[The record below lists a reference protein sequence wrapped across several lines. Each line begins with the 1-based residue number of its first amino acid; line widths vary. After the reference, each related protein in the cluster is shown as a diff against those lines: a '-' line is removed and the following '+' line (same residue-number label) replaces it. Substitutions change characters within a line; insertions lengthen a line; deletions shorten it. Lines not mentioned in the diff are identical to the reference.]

1 MTNNLQEQITETA
14 SHIAALTEE
23 SRNFGNKMS
32 EAAQSGD
39 ADSIIELK
47 TKQTEVPIQL
57 EAARIRHTK
66 LLLEADQERSA
77 QLQTE
82 VGKFFEPIQEL
93 IQKRDA
99 AQLELAKMQGQY
111 HGVNE
116 DLRDVRKRIGERR
129 RELERLIYEATPKPP
144 GLRSLQNMGGR

>member
-1 MTNNLQEQITETA
+1 MDDIQKQITETA
-14 SHIAALTEE
+14 GHIAALTQEQEE
-23 SRNFGNKMS
+23 FGSKMS
-32 EAAQSGD
+32 EAAQSGN

-47 TKQTEVPIQL
+47 RRQSELPIQL
-57 EAARIRHTK
+57 EAARITHTK
-66 LLLEADQERSA
+66 LLLESDQERSA
-77 QLQTE
+77 QLQKE

-116 DLRDVRKRIGERR
+116 DLRDVRIRIGERR
-129 RELERLIYEATPKPP
+129 RELERLIFEATPKPP
-144 GLRSLQNMGGR
+144 GLRSLQNMGRR

>member
-1 MTNNLQEQITETA
+1 MNDLQKQITETA
-14 SHIAALTEE
+14 GHIAALTQEQKE
-23 SRNFGNKMS
+23 FGSKMS
-32 EAAQSGD
+32 EAAQSGN

-47 TKQTEVPIQL
+47 RRQSELPIQL
-57 EAARIRHTK
+57 EAARITHTK

-82 VGKFFEPIQEL
+82 VGKFYEPIQEL
-93 IQKRDA
+93 IAKRDA

-116 DLRDVRKRIGERR
+116 DLRDVRIRVGERR

-144 GLRSLQNMGGR
+144 GLRPMANMSGR

>member
-1 MTNNLQEQITETA
+1 MDDIQKQITETA
-14 SHIAALTEE
+14 GHIAALTQEQKE
-23 SRNFGNKMS
+23 FGSKMS
-32 EAAQSGD
+32 EAAQSGN

-47 TKQTEVPIQL
+47 RRQSELPIQL
-57 EAARIRHTK
+57 EAARITHTK

-116 DLRDVRKRIGERR
+116 DLRDVRIRIGERR
-129 RELERLIYEATPKPP
+129 RELERLIFEATPKPP

>member
-1 MTNNLQEQITETA
+1 MDDIQTQITETA
-14 SHIAALTEE
+14 GHIAALTQEQKE
-23 SRNFGNKMS
+23 FGSKMS
-32 EAAQSGD
+32 EAAQSGN

-47 TKQTEVPIQL
+47 RRQSELPIQL
-57 EAARIRHTK
+57 EAARITHTK
-66 LLLEADQERSA
+66 LLLESDQERSA

-116 DLRDVRKRIGERR
+116 DLRDVRIRIGERR
-129 RELERLIYEATPKPP
+129 RELERLIFEATPKPP

>member
-1 MTNNLQEQITETA
+1 MDDIQKQITETA
-14 SHIAALTEE
+14 GHIAALTQEQKE
-23 SRNFGNKMS
+23 FGSKMS
-32 EAAQSGD
+32 EAAQSGN

-47 TKQTEVPIQL
+47 RRQSELPIQL
-57 EAARIRHTK
+57 EAARITHTK
-66 LLLEADQERSA
+66 LLLESDQERSA

-116 DLRDVRKRIGERR
+116 DLRDVRIRIGERR
-129 RELERLIYEATPKPP
+129 RELERLIFEATPKPP
-144 GLRSLQNMGGR
+144 GLRSLQNMGRR